1 MLGEVIESDDSDLE
15 ESDTDSD
22 FGESDSDVEE
32 IDSVEEIEN
41 VDYQI
46 VHGELTDL
54 QKSQLRHFA
63 TMHDPPSQC
72 LRSRGKHPS
81 RDISVH
87 FLYQI

>member
-1 MLGEVIESDDSDLE
+1 MLEEIIESDESDWE

-22 FGESDSDVEE
+22 VGES
-32 IDSVEEIEN
+32 DSVEEIEN

-63 TMHDPPSQC
+63 KMHDPPSQC